1 VILSHRIALDPTQE
15 QEAYF
20 RQACGTARF
29 VWNWALAE
37 WDRQYTAGEKPTAA
51 KLKKQFNAIK
61 YVQFP
66 WLEGIHRD
74 AHAQPFANLQKAF
87 SAFFKK
93 TAKRPTRKK
102 RGKCRDSFYVAND
115 KFRITAGAA
124 ILPIV
129 GSVRLTEELRFSGK
143 IMSAT
148 ISCEADRWFI
158 SIQVDVGDYFKPRTA
173 DNITGVDLGVKTTAT
188 LSDGQTIQSPRPLK
202 TNLKRLKRAQRRL
215 SRRQKGSNNRNKQ
228 RRKVAKIHARIK
240 HIRAD
245 FLHKLTTKLCRE
257 NQTVVVEDLS
267 VRGMLKL
274 RTLSRS
280 IADLGFFEFRRQ
292 LEYKSKIYGTNLI
305 LADRFFPSS
314 KTCSSCGEIKEDLS
328 LSDRVFYCPG
338 CGLEADRDFNAA
350 LNLRTLGFRG
360 IHACG
365 PEGSGSFSERA
376 KPRRVEAGT
385 NQCSPVGTK

>member
-20 RQACGTARF
+20 RQACGTVRF

-37 WDRQYTAGEKPTAA
+37 WDRQYIAGEKPTAA

-61 YVQFP
+61 YEQFP
-66 WLEGIHRD
+66 WLRGIHRD

-87 SAFFKK
+87 SAFFKR
-93 TAKRPTRKK
+93 TASRPTFKK

-115 KFRITAGAA
+115 KFRITTGAA

-148 ISCEADRWFI
+148 VSREADKWSI
-158 SIQVDVGDYFKPRTA
+158 SVQVDVGDYFKPRTA

-188 LSDGQTIQSPRPLK
+188 LSDGQAIQSPRPLK

-292 LEYKSKIYGTNLI
+292 LEYKSKIYGTSLI
-305 LADRFFPSS
+305 VADRFFPSS

-328 LSDRVFYCPG
+328 LSDRVFYCQG
-338 CGLEADRDFNAA
+338 CGLEVDRDRNAA
-350 LNLRTLGFRG
+350 LNLRTRGLRG

-365 PEGSGSFSERA
+365 PEGSGSFLRESETM
-376 KPRRVEAGT
+376 PG
-385 NQCSPVGTK
+385 